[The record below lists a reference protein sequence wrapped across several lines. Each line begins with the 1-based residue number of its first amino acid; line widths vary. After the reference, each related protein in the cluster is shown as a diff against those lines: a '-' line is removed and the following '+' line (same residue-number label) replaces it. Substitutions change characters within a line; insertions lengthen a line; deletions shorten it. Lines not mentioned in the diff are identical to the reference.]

1 MQFRRCYYG
10 KPPTSLVKI
19 KEKKFFLEDKGK
31 LVGLLQT
38 RACLVAQTIKSSLE
52 ETGSSKYQFRSVQ
65 SLSPV

>member
-1 MQFRRCYYG
+1 MQFRRCNYG

-19 KEKKFFLEDKGK
+19 KEKKLFLEDKGK

-52 ETGSSKYQFRSVQ
+52 ETGSSKCSDF
-65 SLSPV
+65 SLAEL